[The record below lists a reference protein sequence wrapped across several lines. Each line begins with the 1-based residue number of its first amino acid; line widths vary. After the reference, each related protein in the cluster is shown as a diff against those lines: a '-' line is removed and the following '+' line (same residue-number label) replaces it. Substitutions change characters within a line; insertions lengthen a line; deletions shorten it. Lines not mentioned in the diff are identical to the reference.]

1 MIVKRRNVWYTG
13 SALVQLGLVFG
24 LLLISCA
31 PATSTPTRLPTI
43 SATDTPSATFTP
55 EATEQPNFPAA
66 EIDDLVNKL
75 VEQAPLA
82 GLALGVQYKG
92 VFYEQGYGLANLA
105 NQEPV
110 TTQTLFQIASLTK
123 AITAAAI
130 LQLNEEGQLNL
141 DDPIARF
148 FPGTP
153 DIAKAIQVRHLLNHT
168 SGLPDVSIEA
178 AHAAL
183 PETFTTAQAV
193 EYYFSTVESLDAEP
207 GYVWSYSNVGYFLL
221 GAIIETVT
229 GMPYHEYFK
238 TKFFEP
244 LALSSMSE
252 CPAQSDLLAVGHH
265 AVNGELEVANP
276 SNLKLAG
283 AAGALCSNIVDLLS
297 WQVVLIHDYPKLWEQ
312 MITPETTLE
321 GRLLD
326 YGYGV
331 SVQHGDQ
338 GPMMMHEG
346 ATAGFNSFFI
356 YYPEHDLNIVLLT
369 NTDRF
374 ESHLRAFAYLIA
386 SKILLS
392 S

>member
-1 MIVKRRNVWYTG
+1 MIVKKGNIWYMG
-13 SALVQLGLVFG
+13 PALTQLGLVFS
-24 LLLISCA
+24 LLFTSCA
-31 PATSTPTRLPTI
+31 PATSTPTRLPTS

-55 EATEQPNFPAA
+55 ETAEEPNFPAA
-66 EIDDLVNKL
+66 EIDDLLNKQ

-82 GLALGVQYKG
+82 GIALGVQYKG
-92 VFYEQGYGLANLA
+92 VLYEQVYGLADVA
-105 NQEPV
+105 HQEPV

-123 AITAAAI
+123 AVTAAAI
-130 LQLNEEGQLNL
+130 LQLNEEGQLRL

-148 FPGTP
+148 FPGMP
-153 DIAKAIQVRHLLNHT
+153 NIAKAIQVRHLLNHT
-168 SGLPDVSIEA
+168 SGLPDVSIDA
-178 AHAAL
+178 AQEAL

-193 EYYFSTVESLDAEP
+193 EYYFSTFESLDSEP
-207 GYVWSYSNVGYFLL
+207 GYIWSYSNVGYFLL

-244 LALSSMSE
+244 LALSSMGE

-283 AAGALCSNIVDLLS
+283 AAGALCSNIVDLLR
-297 WQVVLIHDYPKLWEQ
+297 WQVVLTHDYPKLWEQ

-331 SVQHGDQ
+331 SVQTGDQ
-338 GPMMMHEG
+338 GSMMMHEG
-346 ATAGFNSFFI
+346 ATAGFNSLFI

-386 SKILLS
+386 SRVLRS